1 MRENVFF
8 SLLRVLSAELYD
20 QILELCL
27 YLHTAFPAFFPFI
40 LCTTKMTDFFD
51 TFGFP
56 PEQYNNNC
64 KAHIRYKCCTSLV
77 GTMNHSD
84 PVGQTDNKSCF

>member
-1 MRENVFF
+1 MCLFF

-40 LCTTKMTDFFD
+40 LCTTKMTNFFD

-56 PEQYNNNC
+56 PEQFNNNC
-64 KAHIRYKCCTSLV
+64 KAHICHSRRISL
-77 GTMNHSD
+77 
-84 PVGQTDNKSCF
+84 GQDNEPQ